1 MPYKPI
7 KCHLYDYIEIACMRA
22 YELDVQLLSG
32 EITRGIAKDTRIFN
46 QEEYLIMELKNKN
59 QQIRLDTIER
69 ITVLDKVA
77 EFKSIEINPAKK

>member
-1 MPYKPI
+1 MPWRLTEF
-7 KCHLYDYIEIACMRA
+7 HLGYSE
-22 YELDVQLLSG
+22 VP
-32 EITRGIAKDTRIFN
+32 KDTRIFN
-46 QEEYLIMELKNKN
+46 QEEYLIMELENKH